1 MNFWLS
7 VSRGS
12 ARRGATSV
20 SCVTTVEAPAASAL
34 TGTMKRLPS
43 RT

>member
-7 VSRGS
+7 VRRGS
-12 ARRGATSV
+12 AFFAATSV
-20 SCVTTVEAPAASAL
+20 SCVTSDADPAW